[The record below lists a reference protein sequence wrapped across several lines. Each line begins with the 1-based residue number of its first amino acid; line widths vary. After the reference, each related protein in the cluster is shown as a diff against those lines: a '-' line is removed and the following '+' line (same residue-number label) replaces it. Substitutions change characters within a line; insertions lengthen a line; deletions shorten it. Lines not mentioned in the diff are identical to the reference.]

1 MTNPFVAQMKTAEA
15 HNAQLT
21 GRIEPVEMP
30 FIVKTLDQTETISIL
45 RHIRKLAGYAKF
57 DHAVKV
63 LNRERV
69 NPDREKRKRFPKST
83 YQRLFDKQR
92 GICPD
97 CDKPLDI
104 PATRNHIDHISPEEE
119 DFNNDRNIR
128 LVHDSC
134 NLRKGARSVYDHAK
148 RTGRSF
154 EQIIGTG
161 NHEASGD

>member
-1 MTNPFVAQMKTAEA
+1 MKTAEA
-15 HNAQLT
+15 HNAPLIGHVETFQIGNQTMTVKYLT
-21 GRIEPVEMP
+21 GPRLSLAE
-30 FIVKTLDQTETISIL
+30 TESAL
-45 RHIRKLAGYAKF
+45 REIRRLAGYANF
-57 DHAVKV
+57 DAIVKK

-69 NPDREKRKRFPKST
+69 NPEREKRKRFPKST

-104 PATRNHIDHISPEEE
+104 PAVRNHIDHISPEEE
-119 DFNNDRNIR
+119 NFNGSSNLR
-128 LVHDSC
+128 LIHPGC

-161 NHEASGD
+161 DHEASSD